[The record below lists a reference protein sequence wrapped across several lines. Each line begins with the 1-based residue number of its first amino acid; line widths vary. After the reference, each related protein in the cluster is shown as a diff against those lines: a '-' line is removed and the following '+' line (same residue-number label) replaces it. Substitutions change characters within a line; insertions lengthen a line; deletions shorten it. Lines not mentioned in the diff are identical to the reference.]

1 MLTASAC
8 GHDQLLGALGR
19 TQGRDPRVLSS
30 GGIDGEGR
38 LVGLLF
44 DGNYESIAA
53 DWVYQAAVNRS
64 ICVDVR
70 WVGFTLQQMDGAGWI
85 LDELGLPAK

>member
-1 MLTASAC
+1 MISIRA
-8 GHDQLLGALGR
+8 ALGDVPVDFL
-19 TQGRDPRVLSS
+19 TTLDTTGGNSGSAVL
-30 GGIDGEGR
+30 DGEGR